1 MKTNLTH
8 TFIWINISCQ
18 LYSEDER
25 SSETSAVPNINY
37 CTRLRETLN
46 GGWITAQIRLYQL
59 LVRIFS
65 LQHCKIRRFSTF
77 WKIWLVSITAKID
90 ADPNK
95 NPDLTVVYIV
105 VVERVNH
112 AYLCDYLQ
120 LQIDLNVVH
129 EWVFTAVWQ
138 SMEYSVKI
146 NYSVRV
152 CVHGNKRTCHPVQQC
167 GLLTCFWTTV
177 ELNSTQ
183 EGHYSGS
190 TVSCNEIE
198 AHLQPLVQSRG
209 QPIFSIKT
217 KSRWLIWLFPCLI
230 I

>member
-8 TFIWINISCQ
+8 TFIWINISYQ

-46 GGWITAQIRLYQL
+46 GGWVTAQIRLYQL

-112 AYLCDYLQ
+112 AYLY
-120 LQIDLNVVH
+120 DL
-129 EWVFTAVWQ
+129 FTAADWYEFGAWV
-138 SMEYSVKI
+138 SIYSCMTVYGVLCK
-146 NYSVRV
+146 NKLQCACV
-152 CVHGNKRTCHPVQQC
+152 CT
-167 GLLTCFWTTV
+167 W
-177 ELNSTQ
+177 
-183 EGHYSGS
+183 
-190 TVSCNEIE
+190 
-198 AHLQPLVQSRG
+198 
-209 QPIFSIKT
+209 
-217 KSRWLIWLFPCLI
+217 
-230 I
+230 